1 MGIGGIAVELNDIK
15 AYLESN
21 KSQPEVQSYLNE
33 LSALSADKVKDFLD
47 TDEGKRLVQPAL
59 DKYHAKSLASWKT
72 NNLNG
77 LIEDELKKR
86 NPDKSPAEIEIAQ
99 LRKEIE
105 DERNLAKKEKN
116 MNTAIKQATAKG
128 LPVDILDIFVS
139 HDEESS
145 TANYGRLEDS
155 FTKAVQA
162 AVDNK
167 FKQGG
172 RNFNNDGSNNKA
184 DAGAYG
190 KKIADN
196 AAGTNTGLEE
206 ARKSYFE

>member
-1 MGIGGIAVELNDIK
+1 MTLEEIK
-15 AYLESN
+15 AWLLANKDNADVKTYLG
-21 KSQPEVQSYLNE
+21 E
-33 LSALSADKVKDFLD
+33 LSTPTVEGVEGFLD
-47 TDEGKRLVQPAL
+47 TDAGKKVLQPRLDQNFTKGLNTWKEKNISTLVEQE
-59 DKYHAKSLASWKT
+59 LA
-72 NNLNG
+72 
-77 LIEDELKKR
+77 KR
-86 NPDKSPAEIEIAQ
+86 NPSKTPAEIA
-99 LRKEIE
+99 
-105 DERNLAKKEKN
+105 LAELQKKFDDSEKATKKEKN

-162 AVDNK
+162 AVESK

-190 KKIADN
+190 KKIAAN

-206 ARKSYFE
+206 AQKSYFE